1 MLCVVYSILHVLYT
15 IMRRAWISL
24 YMICQPLSALSL
36 LPQHT
41 GTADL
46 KARVYGYMEL
56 GCICQL
62 GRHSQGLRY
71 AAYSTR
77 YRMRRTQPCIMPVLS
92 LCV

>member
-1 MLCVVYSILHVLYT
+1 MVYSILHVLYT
-15 IMRRAWISL
+15 IMSRAWISL
-24 YMICQPLSALSL
+24 YMIWQPLSALWL
-36 LPQHT
+36 LLQHT

-46 KARVYGYMEL
+46 KARVNWYMEL